1 MPQVEVCNC
10 ASCFLIRQNEYE
22 QREFIHIQKGK
33 LKTFLLTY
41 SYSYW
46 LAISLFFILADI
58 YFYFPIRIILSLFG
72 EYIVTA
78 LLIIIPLNYA
88 FAISY
93 LSYILEFSDALSHIF
108 TISLI
113 YSFLITVC
121 FVGFNLYLFFA
132 FMIGL
137 FLFHFVCF
145 FIGNSIRVAKNKR
158 LNPIN

>member
-22 QREFIHIQKGK
+22 QREFIQSQKGK

-46 LAISLFFILADI
+46 LAIFLFFVLGDVFFSFSIE
-58 YFYFPIRIILSLFG
+58 IILSLLGKYVF
-72 EYIVTA
+72 YV
-78 LLIIIPLNYA
+78 LVLMVLLNYA

-93 LSYILEFSDALSHIF
+93 LSYILKLSDALSHIF
-108 TISLI
+108 IISLI
-113 YSFLITVC
+113 YSFLISVC

-132 FMIGL
+132 FMMGL
-137 FLFHFVCF
+137 FFFHFVCF
-145 FIGNSIRVAKNKR
+145 FIGNSIRIAKNKQ